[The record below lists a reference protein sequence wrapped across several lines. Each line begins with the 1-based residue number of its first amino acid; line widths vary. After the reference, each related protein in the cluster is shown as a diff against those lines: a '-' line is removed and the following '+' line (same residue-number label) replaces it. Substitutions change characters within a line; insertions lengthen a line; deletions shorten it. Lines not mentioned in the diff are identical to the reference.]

1 MTTTRKRS
9 PAATAKTKATSAAA
23 TRKPVAAKKTAPT
36 TPPVKASAATPKKR
50 EKMIRDSFTI
60 PKTEFGALTQ
70 VKQRAAEL
78 GHPVKKSEVLRAG
91 IKALVAMANAPLLA
105 ALRAVP
111 SIKTGRPA
119 ALESAPEARVRA
131 APARKRKAAAPK

>member
-23 TRKPVAAKKTAPT
+23 TRKPVAAKKTAAA

-91 IKALVAMANAPLLA
+91 IKALVAMASAPLLA

-119 ALESAPEARVRA
+119 ALESAPETIVRA

>member
-23 TRKPVAAKKTAPT
+23 TRKRGAAKKTAAA

-119 ALESAPEARVRA
+119 ALESAPETIVRA

>member
-23 TRKPVAAKKTAPT
+23 TRKRGAAKKTAA
-36 TPPVKASAATPKKR
+36 TPPVKPSAATPKKR

>member
-23 TRKPVAAKKTAPT
+23 TRKPVAAKKTAAA

-119 ALESAPEARVRA
+119 ALESAPETIVRA